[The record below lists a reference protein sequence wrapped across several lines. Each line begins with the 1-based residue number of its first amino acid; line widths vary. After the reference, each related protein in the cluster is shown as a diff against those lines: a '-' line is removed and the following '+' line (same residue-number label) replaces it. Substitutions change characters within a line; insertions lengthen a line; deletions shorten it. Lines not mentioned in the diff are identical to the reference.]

1 MYVKQAIDNFWA
13 NVISDAKDNL
23 KKKNAS
29 GALSNS
35 LKAETIEYKNS
46 FTTSL
51 SMEDY
56 GIYIDQGVKGVGG
69 TKADGT
75 KWKKKS
81 VFGSR
86 ENFRYKN
93 KRPPYMAF
101 NGWSIRRG
109 IAPRTKSGKFQK
121 RKGLLFALANS
132 VYHTGL
138 ETTHFLTTPFE
149 YHFKSLPDDIV
160 EAYALE
166 VEDLLK
172 MSLK

>member
-1 MYVKQAIDNFWA
+1 MSVKKAIDLFWA
-13 NVISDAKDNL
+13 KVIPEAQKNL

-29 GALSNS
+29 GVLSNS
-35 LKAETIEYKNS
+35 LKAETIQYPNS
-46 FTTSL
+46 FITSL
-51 SMEDY
+51 LMEDY

-69 TKADGT
+69 SKADGT
-75 KWKKKS
+75 KWKQKK
-81 VFGSR
+81 VFGSS
-86 ENFRYKN
+86 FKYKN

-101 NGWSIRRG
+101 NGWTIRRG
-109 IAPRTKSGKFQK
+109 IAPRRKGGQFQK
-121 RKGLLFALANS
+121 RKGLLFAIANS

-149 YHFKSLPDDIV
+149 YYFKSLPDDIV

>member
-1 MYVKQAIDNFWA
+1 MSVKQEIDTFWL
-13 NVISDAKDNL
+13 NVISAAKNNL
-23 KKKNAS
+23 TKKNAS

-35 LKAETIEYKNS
+35 LKFETIQYKNS

-51 SMEDY
+51 LMEDY

-109 IAPRTKSGKFQK
+109 IVPRTKSGKFQK

-149 YHFKSLPDDIV
+149 YYFKQLPDDIV
-160 EAYALE
+160 EAYALD
-166 VEDLLK
+166 VENLLK
-172 MSLK
+172 LSLK